1 MEIKVTIGEKK
12 ELKEFPPNL
21 TVKEMLD
28 LMEVPSE
35 TVVVK
40 KNNCIVIDE
49 ELLEEGDELE
59 VIQVIYGG

>member
-12 ELKEFPPNL
+12 ELKEFPSNL
-21 TVKEMLD
+21 TVKEMLE

-49 ELLEEGDELE
+49 EILEDGDELE

>member
-1 MEIKVTIGEKK
+1 MEIKLTIGEKK
-12 ELKEFPPNL
+12 ELKEFPSNL
-21 TVKEMLD
+21 TVKEMLELLD
-28 LMEVPSE
+28 VPSE

-49 ELLEEGDELE
+49 ELLEDGDELE